1 MRGLRTRSAGSL
13 LTHDWRRG
21 LDQWGGEVLVREDR
35 VTGALA
41 EEKSLSTLDLICQQT
56 WQINNQSRGRKCLP
70 KEVTVKV
77 ETWSLSWSKRDKG
90 RSSRQNSVG
99 GSEAREQIK

>member
-56 WQINNQSRGRKCLP
+56 WQINKCKPSPSPSSLP
-70 KEVTVKV
+70 H
-77 ETWSLSWSKRDKG
+77 LS
-90 RSSRQNSVG
+90 
-99 GSEAREQIK
+99 I